1 VIVVADSS
9 PLIFLGKIRRLAL
22 IQRVAGDQ
30 VVVPE
35 AVRREVLAA
44 PLDPAEKDALGSFLS
59 GCEVVAVPRPR
70 RFAAAMSRAD
80 NAALTLAIRRRAG
93 YLLADDRIL
102 RRAAAAE
109 GIRTLG
115 TLGVLLRAM
124 EVDPVAASEARALL
138 DDLIR
143 SHGFRIG
150 IEVYQMALRRIA
162 KRA

>member
-1 VIVVADSS
+1 VTVVADSS

-30 VVVPE
+30 VLVPE
-35 AVRREVLAA
+35 VVRRAVLAG
-44 PLDPAEKDALGSFLS
+44 PLDAAERDTLEAFLS
-59 GCEVVAVPRPR
+59 GCEVAAVARQR

-80 NAALTLAIRRRAG
+80 NAALTLAARRRAD
-93 YLLADDRIL
+93 YLLADDRIV
-102 RRAAAAE
+102 RRAATAQ

-115 TLGVLLRAM
+115 TLGVVVRAM
-124 EVDPVAASEARALL
+124 EAGLLSRSEARALL

-150 IEVYQMALRRIA
+150 IEVYQEALRRIES
-162 KRA
+162 RA

>member
-1 VIVVADSS
+1 MAVADSS
-9 PLIFLGKIRRLAL
+9 PLIFLGRIGRLAL
-22 IQRVAGDQ
+22 IERVAGEQ

-35 AVRREVLAA
+35 PVRKEVLAA
-44 PLDPAEKDALGSFLS
+44 PLHLSEKDALGSFLS
-59 GCEVVAVPRPR
+59 GCEVVAVARPR

-80 NAALTLAIRRRAG
+80 NAALTLAFRRRAG
-93 YLLADDRIL
+93 YLPADDRIL

-124 EVDPVAASEARALL
+124 DADLVPSGKARALL
-138 DDLIR
+138 ADLIR

-150 IEVYQMALRRIA
+150 IEVYQVALGRIA
-162 KRA
+162 ERA